1 MEKYYDKI
9 IGGGKISH
17 CQGLGTG
24 RWAEVRSV
32 SYKWA
37 TTVQYEN

>member
-1 MEKYYDKI
+1 MEKYDKI

-17 CQGLGTG
+17 CQGLGTR

-32 SYKWA
+32 GYK
-37 TTVQYEN
+37 